1 MAERIERYLETA
13 GAQVRWKRVRPAL
26 KRELRTHLEEQTE
39 AYLAEG
45 MAEDAAQETF
55 FKAYRALDRFRGE
68 CADKTWLVRIAVNT
82 CKDSGSQSLA
92 SNVSLAGKIMVTVTA
107 LPLYSDILKTVLSLA
122 GN

>member
-45 MAEDAAQETF
+45 MTEDAAE
-55 FKAYRALDRFRGE
+55 A
-68 CADKTWLVRIAVNT
+68 
-82 CKDSGSQSLA
+82 
-92 SNVSLAGKIMVTVTA
+92 
-107 LPLYSDILKTVLSLA
+107 
-122 GN
+122 